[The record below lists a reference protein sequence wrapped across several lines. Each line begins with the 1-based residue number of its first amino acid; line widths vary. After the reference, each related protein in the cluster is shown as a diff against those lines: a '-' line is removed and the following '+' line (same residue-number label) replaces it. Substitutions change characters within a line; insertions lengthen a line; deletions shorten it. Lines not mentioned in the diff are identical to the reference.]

1 MFDLFHREKEERE
14 TNHIIWALFAI
25 LVSTIVGIFI
35 FLLCEYFNISIFG
48 INCACFVA
56 PLICGYIETALA
68 KKFYGATTGA
78 MSALILFIICSID
91 GFILTNNPWNIFTVA
106 GLGMTLQIA
115 FPIAVNYILFIF
127 LGLLIF
133 FIGKI
138 GEYLAKIHHKIVH
151 FFTGKDYVDN
161 DPVWT
166 YVPVDVNNLGVLLLT
181 SVHLHAHEVS
191 EYLGVVEGRVLV
203 DKPRFK
209 IIDEDNRISELS
221 DNRNEY
227 LLRLIQNSENQALVK
242 LAENSKK
249 LDADAIMDINLEIDR
264 LGTEDRSKIIQIM
277 AKGTAVKIEPRKK
290 SS

>member
-1 MFDLFHREKEERE
+1 MFDLFHHKKEERE
-14 TNHIIWALFAI
+14 TNHILWALFAI
-25 LVSTIVGIFI
+25 LVSTLVGIFI
-35 FLLCEYFNISIFG
+35 FLLCEWFNISIFG

-68 KKFYGATTGA
+68 KRFYGATTGA
-78 MSALILFIICSID
+78 ISALILFIVCSID
-91 GFILTNNPWNIFTVA
+91 GFILTDSPWNIFTVA

-115 FPIAVNYILFIF
+115 FPVAVNYILFIL
-127 LGLLIF
+127 LGVIVY

-138 GEYLAKIHHKIVH
+138 GEYLEKIHHKIVY
-151 FFTGKDYVDN
+151 FFTGKDLGDDV
-161 DPVWT
+161 DPVWD
-166 YVPVDVNNLGVLLLT
+166 YVPVDVNSLGVLLLT

-203 DKPRFK
+203 DKPK
-209 IIDEDNRISELS
+209 TTDNISDEK
-221 DNRNEY
+221 NEY

-249 LDADAIMDINLEIDR
+249 LDADAIMDINLEIDG

-277 AKGTAVKIEPRKK
+277 AKGTAVKIRARKK